1 MLAPRSAVAREIRQS
16 VPFRSP
22 AQEATVALLRTA
34 DLLRRHL
41 GGVMQASGVT
51 LQQYNVLRI
60 LRGAGEA
67 GLPTLEIGERMV
79 EQAPGTTRLLDRLEA
94 KGLARRRRCPHDRRQ
109 VLCFITP
116 QGLALLAGL
125 DGPVLAADQAFFKP
139 LKADRLARFVDFLD
153 RIRAGSGARTETKR
167 TKADARR
174 STAAAPRGAQRKE
187 TNPNDP

>member
-1 MLAPRSAVAREIRQS
+1 MVPRSAVAREIRQS

-22 AQEATVALLRTA
+22 AQEGTVALLRTA

-41 GGVMQASGVT
+41 GAVMEASGVT

-67 GLPTLEIGERMV
+67 GLPTLEIGGRMV

-125 DGPVLAADQAFFKP
+125 DGPVLAADRAFFRP
-139 LKADRLARFVDFLD
+139 LKADRLAGFVDCLD
-153 RIRAGSGARTETKR
+153 RLRAASGARAGTKE
-167 TKADARR
+167 KADARR
-174 STAAAPRGAQRKE
+174 STAAAPRRRPTKGDK
-187 TNPNDP
+187 PNDP